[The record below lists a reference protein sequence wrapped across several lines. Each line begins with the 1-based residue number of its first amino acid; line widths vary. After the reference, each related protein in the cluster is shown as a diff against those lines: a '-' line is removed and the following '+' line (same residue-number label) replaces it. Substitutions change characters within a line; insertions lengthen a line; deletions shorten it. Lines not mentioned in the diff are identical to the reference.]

1 MNLVSY
7 NILDGGVGR
16 ADPIAEV
23 IAAHRPNVVVLV
35 EADDAAVIERI
46 ARRLNMDVAA
56 GRGARHGIALMSSW
70 EIRES
75 IDFGRIDQ
83 SFAGCFLEATIR
95 APSGSDMVVA
105 GVHLHARAREQDE
118 RRREEQVDAILSR
131 LERHRR
137 SSRAHIICGDL
148 NANSPVQKIDP
159 DQCKPRTREDWAA
172 NGGMIPRRAIAR
184 LLAAGYIDTL
194 YHCDPQLASTLGS
207 FTTRNPGQR
216 VDYVLAHSIEPGRIS
231 QAWIERDRLA
241 QFASDH
247 YPVGVRI
254 EWE

>member
-23 IAAHRPNVVVLV
+23 IAARKPDVVVLV
-35 EADDAAVIERI
+35 EADDAVVVERI
-46 ARRLNMDVAA
+46 ARRLGMDVAA
-56 GRGARHGIALMSSW
+56 GRGERHGIAVLSAW
-70 EIRES
+70 EIAES
-75 IDFGRIDQ
+75 IDHGRLDA
-83 SFAGCFLEATIR
+83 SFEGCFLEATVR
-95 APSGSDMVVA
+95 GPSGNPIVIC

-118 RRREEQVDAILSR
+118 RRRQEQVDMILSR

-137 SSRAHIICGDL
+137 TGRPHVICGDL

-159 DQCKPRTREDWAA
+159 EQCKPRTREDWAA
-172 NGGMIPRRAIAR
+172 NGGLIPRRAIAK
-184 LLAAGYIDTL
+184 LLAAGYVDTM
-194 YHCDPQLASTLGS
+194 YHCDPELASTGGT
-207 FTTRNPGQR
+207 FTTKNPGQR
-216 VDYVLAHSIEPGRIS
+216 VDYVLVHSIEPDRIVA
-231 QAWIERDRLA
+231 AWIERDRLA

-247 YPVGVRI
+247 YPVGVRM